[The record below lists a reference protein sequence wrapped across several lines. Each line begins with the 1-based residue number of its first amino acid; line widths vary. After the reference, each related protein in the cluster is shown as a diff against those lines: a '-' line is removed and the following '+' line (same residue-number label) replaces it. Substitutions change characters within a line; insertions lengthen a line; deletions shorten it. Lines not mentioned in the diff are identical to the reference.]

1 MSSKSI
7 SKVGVTIP
15 ELENLIYSAYFQ
27 YTSSTP
33 YISTGEVYNTFPSS
47 PVWDRISTGVFRMS
61 TGLGYTFTQ
70 KNTQEIIVSKVIYT
84 GSEGGTDNYQV
95 VAGLVAGTDKIEI
108 RIYDNSGN
116 LDDLFGA
123 FYMRVTV
130 FQ

>member
-27 YTSSTP
+27 YDANLP
-33 YISTGEVYNTFPSS
+33 YVTWGDVYSTFPSTA
-47 PVWDRISTGVFRMS
+47 VWSRISTGTFEMS
-61 TGLGYTFTQ
+61 TGLGHIFTQ
-70 KNTQEIIVSKVIYT
+70 KNSQEILVSKAIYERP
-84 GSEGGTDNYQV
+84 EGTNNYSV
-95 VAGLVAGTDKIEI
+95 TAGLVAGTDKIQF
-108 RIYDNSGN
+108 RIYDSSGN
-116 LDDLFGA
+116 LSDLFGA